1 MLFREFITKGTI
13 FFMKPVNASSISGIF
28 QIDPEAFYNSNIAVL
43 LIKRSLTLR
52 VGFMLSFTDCEIR

>member
-1 MLFREFITKGTI
+1 
-13 FFMKPVNASSISGIF
+13 MKPVNASSISGIF

>member
-13 FFMKPVNASSISGIF
+13 FFMKLVNASSISGIF

-43 LIKRSLTLR
+43 LIKRSMTLR
-52 VGFMLSFTDCEIR
+52 VGFILSSTDCEIR